1 MEPVVAPGAAALPP
15 PAPVPNL
22 LSEARAILLMYSLTR
37 RSGVGRNSSAVCPPL
52 LPRPEMFAHFSAGG
66 AAQGASAGEE
76 PAQVVVG
83 RLPDIG
89 AGRQAALHD
98 ILAIWPFPIAR
109 TLTGTNSL

>member
-1 MEPVVAPGAAALPP
+1 M
-15 PAPVPNL
+15 PNS
-22 LSEARAILLMYSLTR
+22 LSEARAILPMYSLTR

-89 AGRQAALHD
+89 AGWQADLHD
-98 ILAIWPFPIAR
+98 ILANWRRAMAFSNCEDAD
-109 TLTGTNSL
+109 GY